1 MLLYYK
7 LTQYKDYIM
16 PTPHR
21 PPPAARR
28 SLRKLGEDIRS
39 ARLRR
44 KLPMDVVAER
54 AATSRPTISRIEK
67 GDPSVS
73 IGIVAAVLQA
83 LNLLERLSDV
93 ADPSFDE
100 VGQNISQDE
109 LPKRA
114 YLTRSRKEKN
124 HD

>member
-1 MLLYYK
+1 
-7 LTQYKDYIM
+7 M

-28 SLRKLGEDIRS
+28 ALRKLGEDIRD

-44 KLPMDVVAER
+44 KLPMEIVAQR
-54 AATSRPTISRIEK
+54 AATSRPTIARIEQ

-83 LNLLERLSDV
+83 LNLLERLADV
-93 ADPSFDE
+93 ADAVHDDI
-100 VGQNISQDE
+100 GQNISRAE

-114 YLTRSRKEKN
+114 ATPRNRKGGA
-124 HD
+124 

>member
-1 MLLYYK
+1 
-7 LTQYKDYIM
+7 M

-21 PPPAARR
+21 PPPATRR
-28 SLRKLGEDIRS
+28 ALRKLGEDIRA

-44 KLPMDVVAER
+44 NLPMEVIAQR

-67 GDPSVS
+67 GDFAVS

-83 LNLLERLSDV
+83 LGLLQRLADI
-93 ADPSFDE
+93 ADPGLDE
-100 VGQNISQDE
+100 VGQSIAIGQ

-114 YLTRSRKEKN
+114 YVARGKKEKDN
-124 HD
+124 G

>member
-1 MLLYYK
+1 
-7 LTQYKDYIM
+7 M

-28 SLRKLGEDIRS
+28 ALRKLGADLRD

-44 KLPMDVVAER
+44 RLPMALVAQR
-54 AATSRPTISRIEK
+54 AATSRPTVARIEQ
-67 GDPSVS
+67 GDHAVS

-83 LNLLERLSDV
+83 LNLLDHLADA
-93 ADPSFDE
+93 ADPARDTLGLYLARE
-100 VGQNISQDE
+100 D

-114 YLTRSRKEKN
+114 HLPRSRSSRD
-124 HD
+124 HG

>member
-1 MLLYYK
+1 
-7 LTQYKDYIM
+7 M

-21 PPPAARR
+21 PPPSARR
-28 SLRKLGEDIRS
+28 ALRKLGSDIRD

-44 KLPMDVVAER
+44 KLPMEIVAQR
-54 AATSRPTISRIEK
+54 ASTSRPTIWRIEK

-83 LNLLERLSDV
+83 LNLLERLADAADV
-93 ADPSFDE
+93 AHDD
-100 VGQNISQDE
+100 VGQNISKED

-114 YLTRSRKEKN
+114 YLKRSRIRMVQP
-124 HD
+124 

>member
-1 MLLYYK
+1 
-7 LTQYKDYIM
+7 M

-28 SLRKLGEDIRS
+28 ALRKLGADIRD

-44 KLPMDVVAER
+44 KLPMAIVAQR
-54 AATSRPTISRIEK
+54 AATSRPTIARIEK
-67 GDPSVS
+67 GNPSVS

-83 LNLLERLSDV
+83 LNLLERLADV
-93 ADPSFDE
+93 ADAVHDDI
-100 VGQNISQDE
+100 GQSISRAE

-114 YLTRSRKEKN
+114 TTPRNRQ
-124 HD
+124 DGA

>member
-1 MLLYYK
+1 
-7 LTQYKDYIM
+7 M

-28 SLRKLGEDIRS
+28 ALRKLGEDIRD

-44 KLPMDVVAER
+44 KLPMEIVSKR
-54 AATSRPTISRIEK
+54 AATSRPTIARIER
-67 GDPSVS
+67 GNPSVS

-83 LNLLERLSDV
+83 LNLLERLADV
-93 ADPSFDE
+93 ADAVHDAI
-100 VGQNISQDE
+100 GQGISRAE

-114 YLTRSRKEKN
+114 ATPRNRQGGA
-124 HD
+124 

>member
-1 MLLYYK
+1 
-7 LTQYKDYIM
+7 M

-21 PPPAARR
+21 PPPSARR
-28 SLRKLGEDIRS
+28 ALKKLGEDIRE

-44 KLPMDVVAER
+44 KLPMEVVAER
-54 AATSRPTISRIEK
+54 AATSRPTVARIEK

-73 IGIVAAVLQA
+73 IGIIAAVLQA

-93 ADPSFDE
+93 ADPSHDD
-100 VGQNISQDE
+100 VGQNIAKEE

-114 YLTRSRKEKN
+114 YIKRSQKGLA
-124 HD
+124 